1 LGMGQNPR
9 QLAISANGDRVAAA
23 CQDGHVRVWNA
34 ETGALLNDMN
44 FLEQLPHDKP
54 YFLALAFAPSGRMLA
69 ASGPGGRVY
78 MMTIR

>member
-1 LGMGQNPR
+1 
-9 QLAISANGDRVAAA
+9 
-23 CQDGHVRVWNA
+23 VWNA